1 MWGKSRTF
9 VVFNIFIL
17 ALTVMVV
24 DGFAKPL
31 ADSIQQVKPSVV
43 GVATYLPTRSPPV
56 NLLGTGFVVGDGY
69 HVVTN
74 AHVIPDKFNVTKK
87 ERLVVLFGQG
97 RQPSVRETRVFQTD
111 ESHDLALLRLK
122 GRALKPLKLGN
133 ASQVREGEE
142 IAFTGFPIG
151 LVLGLFPATHRGI
164 VASITPVAIPASS
177 AKELDI
183 THIQRLRSPYN
194 VFQLDATAY
203 PGNSGSPVFLAET
216 GEVIG
221 IVNKVFVKQTKE
233 SVLEKP
239 SGITYAI
246 PINYVK
252 ALLER

>member
-1 MWGKSRTF
+1 MWSNSRYSK
-9 VVFNIFIL
+9 ISSWFIL
-17 ALTVMVV
+17 VLTIIVPNS
-24 DGFAKPL
+24 FAKSL
-31 ADSIQQVKPSVV
+31 ADSIQQIKPSVV

-56 NLLGTGFVVGDGY
+56 NLLGTGFVVDDGY

-74 AHVIPDKFNVTKK
+74 AHVIPAKLNLAKK
-87 ERLVVLFGQG
+87 ERLVVLYGQG
-97 RQPSVRETRVFQTD
+97 RKPSMREARVFKAD
-111 ESHDLALLRLK
+111 EAHDLALLRLK
-122 GRALKPLKLGN
+122 GTTLKPLTLGDS
-133 ASQVREGEE
+133 SQVREGDK
-142 IAFTGFPIG
+142 IAFTGYPIG
-151 LVLGLFPATHRGI
+151 LVLGLYPATHHGI
-164 VASITPVAIPASS
+164 VASITPVAIPVAS

-203 PGNSGSPVFLAET
+203 PGNSGSPVFLATT

-246 PINYVK
+246 PIKYVK
-252 ALLER
+252 ALIKP